1 LLFDVLAIF
10 TGLIMFTQVKDYF
23 YRNYKDTGAL
33 HWETALFISIGVL
46 CYTIGLWLYKN
57 NFLQTIT
64 KVNTNKHRFVQQMVL
79 LVLVLMHIA
88 IFSVLAFVMAESWH
102 VLLPQNLMRF
112 VCFGVIGGLPN
123 LILLWTLFQ
132 YQNRRAKFTTNSV
145 SKTVGSILLAL
156 SAVFIQLLFWNVMTI
171 PMLQNLQVDSFFGKN
186 YVCRIIFCII
196 SFNLSPAKVI
206 FLYAGLPICPNMDTN
221 IACLFAYSGIHH
233 HVMIF
238 NLNIKSK
245 FDIFI

>member
-1 LLFDVLAIF
+1 MSATNKHSGLLFDVLAIF

-171 PMLQNLQVDSFFGKN
+171 PMLQNLQVDSFLG
-186 YVCRIIFCII
+186 RIMF
-196 SFNLSPAKVI
+196 
-206 FLYAGLPICPNMDTN
+206 AGLFFV
-221 IACLFAYSGIHH
+221 LFLLIYLPLRLFFFMLDYQYARTWIQILLAYLPTAVYIIMS
-233 HVMIF
+233 
-238 NLNIKSK
+238 
-245 FDIFI
+245 

>member
-1 LLFDVLAIF
+1 MSATNKHSGLLFDVLAIF
-10 TGLIMFTQVKDYF
+10 TELIMFTQVKDYF

-33 HWETALFISIGVL
+33 HWETALFISIGVF

-102 VLLPQNLMRF
+102 VLLPQNLIKF

-171 PMLQNLQVDSFFGKN
+171 PMLQNLQVDLFLG
-186 YVCRIIFCII
+186 RIMF
-196 SFNLSPAKVI
+196 
-206 FLYAGLPICPNMDTN
+206 AGLFFV
-221 IACLFAYSGIHH
+221 LFLLIYLPLRLFFFMLDYQYARTWIQILLAYLPTGVYIIMS
-233 HVMIF
+233 
-238 NLNIKSK
+238 
-245 FDIFI
+245 